1 MLPESAART
10 IVGRHST
17 PVDREHL
24 DALAGRI
31 LGAVA
36 PLSFDIARSAVDV
49 ETVYRMRYE
58 CVIEMGWA
66 RPSDFPDGLEYDEYD
81 DDAVHVVCRDADTI
95 IGCLRLVFPVAGR
108 DLPTERDFGIKIDPP
123 GDALEG
129 GRIVVPARH
138 RAKRSHLV
146 LAGLFARS
154 WLIARERS
162 FERTIATATPQLIEL
177 YRGLGARV
185 TVIGPERPYWGEM
198 RAPIEVVGAVDTLAR
213 LDPERRHAIE

>member
-1 MLPESAART
+1 MSPEPAART

-17 PVDREHL
+17 PVDRQHL
-24 DALAGRI
+24 DGLAGRI
-31 LGAVA
+31 LGVLT
-36 PLSFDIARSAVDV
+36 PLSFEIAQSAIDV
-49 ETVYRMRYE
+49 ETVLRMRYE

-81 DDAVHVVCRDADTI
+81 DDAVHVVCRDAGTI
-95 IGCLRLVFPVAGR
+95 IGSLRLVFPVVGR
-108 DLPTERDFGIKIDPP
+108 DLPTERDFGIRIDPP

-146 LAGLFARS
+146 LAGLFARG
-154 WLIARERS
+154 WLVARERS

-185 TVIGPERPYWGEM
+185 TVLGPDRPYWGEM
-198 RAPIEVVGAVDTLAR
+198 RAPIEIVGAEDTLAR
-213 LDPERRHAIE
+213 LDPERQRALG